1 MISPD
6 IASQWSSL
14 NTTAPAAISQ
24 RTVRDIT
31 LPTVRLPTALGVARA
46 ELRRCIVRDVDV
58 EPLLAR
64 HETSKMSKL
73 SASQSFAPETDTQS
87 SAHRTFE
94 RLTRQGIKK

>member
-31 LPTVRLPTALGVARA
+31 LPTVRLPTAIGVARA
-46 ELRRCIVRDVDV
+46 ELRRCIVRDADV

-64 HETSKMSKL
+64 HDEIEDVEAVSLPKPYAGNGHAKL
-73 SASQSFAPETDTQS
+73 CA
-87 SAHRTFE
+87 
-94 RLTRQGIKK
+94 